1 MLTLYWQY
9 TSLYICLCSNDKLYL
24 DFSSLKKELAE
35 RNETIQMYQEMTA
48 VKDQIVVSLTNQV
61 LMCNDDSI
69 YISLPWEKKN
79 DSFVLNF
86 IYSVALGGRGGG
98 VRRVWANLFIPRWF
112 LLKMLETHLPSFKI
126 GKLPEGARREL
137 GPSVFNILHRTII
150 VCTSHCKIFELKN
163 IDTRCALNSTVR
175 EWARSTSCKL
185 TPLTKY
191 RFPDGY
197 KHALNSVCSLVG
209 SQVE

>member
-98 VRRVWANLFIPRWF
+98 GFVECEPTFSIPDDFCSKCWKHIFHRLRFENF
-112 LLKMLETHLPSFKI
+112 LKEHAASLALLS
-126 GKLPEGARREL
+126 
-137 GPSVFNILHRTII
+137 S
-150 VCTSHCKIFELKN
+150 IFSIE
-163 IDTRCALNSTVR
+163 
-175 EWARSTSCKL
+175 
-185 TPLTKY
+185 P
-191 RFPDGY
+191 
-197 KHALNSVCSLVG
+197 
-209 SQVE
+209 